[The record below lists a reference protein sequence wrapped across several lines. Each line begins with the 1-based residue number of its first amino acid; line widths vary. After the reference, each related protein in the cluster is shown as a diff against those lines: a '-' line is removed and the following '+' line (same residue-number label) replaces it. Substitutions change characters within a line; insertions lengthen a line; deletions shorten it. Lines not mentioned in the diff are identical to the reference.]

1 MSVRK
6 LLFAAGFAAIGLAS
20 SAAFAAGPDVVAGP
34 GVEPACFAPWSK
46 DTTFFQWPKK
56 EGPYKI
62 AVVNGF
68 VANVWRIQMIQ
79 TAKAYAAAPDIAKD
93 LKEFK
98 VVSVGTDMAAQLGAV
113 EDYINQGFDA
123 VLIDPNTPTG
133 WDRVVRLANQK
144 GTILIAFDNQV
155 STDKMAGVGQDQT
168 AMGVM
173 GGNWLVDNVGH
184 KGKILEVRGVP
195 GFSADKERHDGLR
208 SVLEAPGNDF
218 EIVEVVGNWAPGD
231 LQKATAD
238 AIAAH
243 GHFDG
248 IFTQGGSN
256 GTVQA
261 LIDAGHPF
269 VPMAGEGE
277 NLFRI
282 QIAKY
287 ADKGLKGFSYGQS
300 PAQVAIALKEAI
312 AALKGEVIPQMV
324 SIPTP
329 HVDYTN
335 MKAGVDYFPDLTA
348 DFFAANAFPPC
359 GLSFTAPQLMAQ
371 TAKDVK

>member
-1 MSVRK
+1 MSLK
-6 LLFAAGFAAIGLAS
+6 NLLLAAGVSVGLMSGAAM
-20 SAAFAAGPDVVAGP
+20 AAGPEVVSGP
-34 GVEPACFAPWSK
+34 GADPQCFVPWSAETQYFK
-46 DTTFFQWPKK
+46 WPAK
-56 EGPYKI
+56 EGPYRI

-79 TAKAYAAAPDIAKD
+79 TAKAYAALPEVAEHI
-93 LKEFK
+93 KEFK
-98 VVSVGTDMAAQLGAV
+98 IVSVGTDMAAQLGAV
-113 EDYINQGFDA
+113 EDFINQGFDA
-123 VLIDPNTPTG
+123 VLIDPNTPKG
-133 WDRVVRLANQK
+133 WDRVIRLANQK

-155 STDKMAGVGQDQT
+155 ETTDMAGVAQDQII
-168 AMGVM
+168 MGVQ
-173 GGNWLVDNVGH
+173 GGEWLVKHVGN
-184 KGKILEVRGVP
+184 KGKLLEIRGVA
-195 GFSADKERHDGLR
+195 GFSADQERHDGFR
-208 SVLEAPGNDF
+208 SVVEGDGMEF
-218 EIVEVVGNWAPGD
+218 EVVEVVGNWAPGD
-231 LQKATAD
+231 SQKATAD

-282 QIAKY
+282 QIAEF

-312 AALKGEVIPQMV
+312 AALKGNPIPQLV
-324 SIPTP
+324 KIPNP
-329 HVDYTN
+329 ITN
-335 MKAGVDYFPDLTA
+335 FEIMKAGEDFFPDLTT

-359 GLSFTAPQLMAQ
+359 GLNFTAPQLMAQ
-371 TAKDVK
+371 TGDNQE